1 MRNKFKNINEKEIN
15 NENKYTNKKLA
26 ITSGIIVTALVIS
39 FFGSYFITNRLTNP
53 KYVSD
58 TTEKEKTV
66 YNNTKALDD
75 DMIVVLMNQGVVEK
89 EQSISEF
96 KKENSISSEIN
107 QQFIVNFFEANGY
120 NLEELQDERVVFS
133 KDGTT
138 NVLQPNKYYIGD
150 KDGYFA
156 IYQTDNEGN
165 LTIENENDVYRNS
178 RSIDFLQG
186 EDLEDIKN
194 LKHCY
199 DTKDEAIEKLTAYI
213 S

>member
-1 MRNKFKNINEKEIN
+1 MNSKFEN
-15 NENKYTNKKLA
+15 NEDKYINKKLA
-26 ITSGIIVTALVIS
+26 IISGIIVFAIVGC
-39 FFGSYFITNRLTNP
+39 FFATYFITDRLTNP
-53 KYVSD
+53 KYVNNND
-58 TTEKEKTV
+58 EEEKTV

-75 DMIVVLMNQGVVEK
+75 NMILILMNEGIVEK

-96 KKENSISSEIN
+96 KKENFITSEIS

-120 NLEELQDERVVFS
+120 NLEELQDEKVVFN

-138 NVLQPNKYYIGD
+138 NVLQPNKYYIGE

-156 IYQTDNEGN
+156 IYKTDADGK
-165 LTIENENDVYRNS
+165 LTIENEDDVYRNS
-178 RSIDFLQG
+178 RPISFLKG
-186 EDLEDIKN
+186 EDLDEIKKMKN
-194 LKHCY
+194 YY

>member
-53 KYVSD
+53 KYANN
-58 TTEKEKTV
+58 TTEEEKTV

-75 DMIVVLMNQGVVEK
+75 DMILVLMNQGVIEK

-120 NLEELQDERVVFS
+120 NLEELQDEKVVFS

-138 NVLQPNKYYIGD
+138 NVLQPNKYYIGE

-156 IYQTDNEGN
+156 IYKTDNEGN

>member
-15 NENKYTNKKLA
+15 NENNYTNKKLA

-138 NVLQPNKYYIGD
+138 NVLQPNKYYIGE

-156 IYQTDNEGN
+156 IYKTDNEGN

>member
-1 MRNKFKNINEKEIN
+1 MNSKFEN
-15 NENKYTNKKLA
+15 NEDKYINKKLA
-26 ITSGIIVTALVIS
+26 IISGIIVFAIVGC
-39 FFGSYFITNRLTNP
+39 FFATYFITDRLTNP
-53 KYVSD
+53 KYVNNNA
-58 TTEKEKTV
+58 EEEKTV

-75 DMIVVLMNQGVVEK
+75 NMILILMNEGIVEK

-96 KKENSISSEIN
+96 KKENFITSEIS

-120 NLEELQDERVVFS
+120 NLEELQDEKVVFN

-138 NVLQPNKYYIGD
+138 NVLQPNKYYIGE

-156 IYQTDNEGN
+156 IYKTDTDGK
-165 LTIENENDVYRNS
+165 LTIENEDDVYRNS
-178 RSIDFLQG
+178 RPISFLKG
-186 EDLEDIKN
+186 EDLDEIKKMKN
-194 LKHCY
+194 YY

>member
-1 MRNKFKNINEKEIN
+1 MNSKFEN
-15 NENKYTNKKLA
+15 NEDKYINKKLA
-26 ITSGIIVTALVIS
+26 IISGIIVFAIVGC
-39 FFGSYFITNRLTNP
+39 FFATYFITDRLTNP
-53 KYVSD
+53 KYVNNNA
-58 TTEKEKTV
+58 EEEKTV

-75 DMIVVLMNQGVVEK
+75 NMILILMNEGIVEK

-96 KKENSISSEIN
+96 KKENFITSEIS

-120 NLEELQDERVVFS
+120 NLEELQDEKVVFN

-138 NVLQPNKYYIGD
+138 NVLQPNKYYIGE

-156 IYQTDNEGN
+156 IYKTDTDGK
-165 LTIENENDVYRNS
+165 LTIENEDDVYRNS
-178 RSIDFLQG
+178 RPISFLKG
-186 EDLEDIKN
+186 EDLDEIKKMKN
-194 LKHCY
+194 CY

>member
-120 NLEELQDERVVFS
+120 NLEELQDEKVVFS

-138 NVLQPNKYYIGD
+138 NVLQPNKYYIGE

-156 IYQTDNEGN
+156 IYKTDNEGN

>member
-53 KYVSD
+53 KYVSN

-138 NVLQPNKYYIGD
+138 NVLQPNKYYIGE

-156 IYQTDNEGN
+156 IYKTDNEGN
-165 LTIENENDVYRNS
+165 LTIENENDVYRNN

>member
-1 MRNKFKNINEKEIN
+1 MKNIFENNDKKEIN
-15 NENKYTNKKLA
+15 NENKYTNKKLS
-26 ITSGIIVTALVIS
+26 IISGIIVFTLIIS
-39 FFGSYFITNRLTNP
+39 FFGNYFITNRLTNP
-53 KYVSD
+53 KYAKNSID
-58 TTEKEKTV
+58 GEKTV

-75 DMIVVLMNQGVVEK
+75 DVILILMNQGVVEK

-96 KKENSISSEIN
+96 KKENFISNDIS

-120 NLEELQDERVVFS
+120 SLEELQDEKVVFS
-133 KDGTT
+133 KDGSI
-138 NVLQPNKYYIGD
+138 NVLQPNKYYIGE

-156 IYQTDNEGN
+156 IYKTDSEGN
-165 LTIENENDVYRNS
+165 LTIENEDDVYRNS
-178 RSIDFLQG
+178 RTISFLKG

-199 DTKDEAIEKLTAYI
+199 DTKDEAMEKLTAYI

>member
-1 MRNKFKNINEKEIN
+1 MKNKFENSNEKEIN

-26 ITSGIIVTALVIS
+26 IISGIIVTALVIS

-53 KYVSD
+53 KYTKN
-58 TTEKEKTV
+58 TTGEEKTV

-75 DMIVVLMNQGVVEK
+75 DMILVLMNQGVIEK
-89 EQSISEF
+89 EQSILEF
-96 KKENSISSEIN
+96 KKENSIESEIS

-120 NLEELQDERVVFS
+120 NLEELKDEKVVFS

-138 NVLQPNKYYIGD
+138 NVLQPNKYYIGE

-156 IYQTDNEGN
+156 IYKTDSEGN
-165 LTIENENDVYRNS
+165 LTIESEDDIYRNS

>member
-138 NVLQPNKYYIGD
+138 NVLQPNKYYIGE

-156 IYQTDNEGN
+156 IYKTDNEGN

-194 LKHCY
+194 LKHCC

>member
-1 MRNKFKNINEKEIN
+1 MKNIFENNDKKEIN
-15 NENKYTNKKLA
+15 NENKYTNKKLS
-26 ITSGIIVTALVIS
+26 IISGIIVFTLIIS

-53 KYVSD
+53 KYTKND
-58 TTEKEKTV
+58 TDKEKTV

-75 DMIVVLMNQGVVEK
+75 DMILILMNQGVVEK

-96 KKENSISSEIN
+96 KKENFISNDIS

-120 NLEELQDERVVFS
+120 NLEELQDEKVVFS
-133 KDGTT
+133 KDGSIK
-138 NVLQPNKYYIGD
+138 VLQPNKYYIGE

-156 IYQTDNEGN
+156 IYKTDSEGN

-178 RSIDFLQG
+178 RTISFLKG

-199 DTKDEAIEKLTAYI
+199 DTKDEAMEKLTAYI

>member
-1 MRNKFKNINEKEIN
+1 MKNKFENNNKKEIS
-15 NENKYTNKKLA
+15 NENKYTNKKLS
-26 ITSGIIVTALVIS
+26 IISGIIVTALVIS

-53 KYVSD
+53 KYANN
-58 TTEKEKTV
+58 TTEEEKTV

-75 DMIVVLMNQGVVEK
+75 DMILVLMNQGVIEK

-120 NLEELQDERVVFS
+120 NLEELQDEKVVFS

-138 NVLQPNKYYIGD
+138 NVLQPNKYYIGE

-156 IYQTDNEGN
+156 IYKTDSEGN
-165 LTIENENDVYRNS
+165 LTIENEDDV
-178 RSIDFLQG
+178 
-186 EDLEDIKN
+186 
-194 LKHCY
+194 
-199 DTKDEAIEKLTAYI
+199 
-213 S
+213 

>member
-1 MRNKFKNINEKEIN
+1 MNSKFEN
-15 NENKYTNKKLA
+15 NEDKYINKKLA
-26 ITSGIIVTALVIS
+26 IISGIIVFAIVGC
-39 FFGSYFITNRLTNP
+39 FFATYFITDRLTNP
-53 KYVSD
+53 KYVNNNA
-58 TTEKEKTV
+58 EEEKTV

-75 DMIVVLMNQGVVEK
+75 NMLLILMNEGIVEK

-96 KKENSISSEIN
+96 KKENFITSEIS

-120 NLEELQDERVVFS
+120 NLEELQDEKVVFN

-138 NVLQPNKYYIGD
+138 NVLQPNKYYIGE

-156 IYQTDNEGN
+156 IYKTDADGK
-165 LTIENENDVYRNS
+165 LTIENEDDVYRNS
-178 RSIDFLQG
+178 RPISFLKG
-186 EDLEDIKN
+186 EDLDEIKKMKN
-194 LKHCY
+194 YY

>member
-1 MRNKFKNINEKEIN
+1 MNSKFEN
-15 NENKYTNKKLA
+15 NEDKYINKKLA
-26 ITSGIIVTALVIS
+26 IISGIIVFAIVGC
-39 FFGSYFITNRLTNP
+39 FFATYFITDRLTNP
-53 KYVSD
+53 KYVNNNA
-58 TTEKEKTV
+58 EEEKTV

-75 DMIVVLMNQGVVEK
+75 NMILILMNEGIVEK

-96 KKENSISSEIN
+96 KKENFITSEIS

-120 NLEELQDERVVFS
+120 NLEELQDEKVVFN

-138 NVLQPNKYYIGD
+138 NVLQPNKYYIGE

-156 IYQTDNEGN
+156 IYKTDADGK
-165 LTIENENDVYRNS
+165 LTIENEDDVYRNS
-178 RSIDFLQG
+178 RPISSLKG
-186 EDLEDIKN
+186 EDLDEIKKMKN
-194 LKHCY
+194 YY

>member
-1 MRNKFKNINEKEIN
+1 
-15 NENKYTNKKLA
+15 
-26 ITSGIIVTALVIS
+26 
-39 FFGSYFITNRLTNP
+39 
-53 KYVSD
+53 
-58 TTEKEKTV
+58 
-66 YNNTKALDD
+66 
-75 DMIVVLMNQGVVEK
+75 MIVVLMNQGVVEK

-150 KDGYFA
+150 KDGYIA
-156 IYQTDNEGN
+156 IYKSDVNGIPV
-165 LTIENENDVYRNS
+165 IENEDDITQREVSLLMEIDQNMIRNYEMV
-178 RSIDFLQG
+178 F
-186 EDLEDIKN
+186 
-194 LKHCY
+194 
-199 DTKDEAIEKLTAYI
+199 DTKEECEEALSNFI

>member
-1 MRNKFKNINEKEIN
+1 MKNKFENNNKKEIS
-15 NENKYTNKKLA
+15 NENKYTNKKLS
-26 ITSGIIVTALVIS
+26 IISGIIVTALVIS
-39 FFGSYFITNRLTNP
+39 FFGSYFITDRLTNP
-53 KYVSD
+53 KYVKNA
-58 TTEKEKTV
+58 TEEEKTV

-75 DMIVVLMNQGVVEK
+75 DMILILMNQGVVEK
-89 EQSISEF
+89 EQSILEF
-96 KKENSISSEIN
+96 KKENFISSEIS

-120 NLEELQDERVVFS
+120 NLEELQDEKAVFS

-138 NVLQPNKYYIGD
+138 NVLQPNKYYIGE

-156 IYQTDNEGN
+156 IYKTDSEGN
-165 LTIENENDVYRNS
+165 LTIESEDDVYRDS
-178 RSIDFLQG
+178 RSIDFLKG

>member
-58 TTEKEKTV
+58 TTDKEKTV

-138 NVLQPNKYYIGD
+138 NVLQPNKYYIGE

-156 IYQTDNEGN
+156 IYKTDNEGN

>member
-1 MRNKFKNINEKEIN
+1 MKNKFENSNEKEIN

-26 ITSGIIVTALVIS
+26 IISGIIVTALVIS

-120 NLEELQDERVVFS
+120 NLEELQDEKVVFS

-138 NVLQPNKYYIGD
+138 NVLQPNKYYIGE

-156 IYQTDNEGN
+156 IYKTDSEGN
-165 LTIENENDVYRNS
+165 LTIENEDDVYRDS
-178 RSIDFLQG
+178 RSINFLQG

>member
-1 MRNKFKNINEKEIN
+1 MNSKFEN
-15 NENKYTNKKLA
+15 NEDKYINKKLA
-26 ITSGIIVTALVIS
+26 IISGIIVFAIVGC
-39 FFGSYFITNRLTNP
+39 FFATYFITDRLTNR
-53 KYVSD
+53 KYVNNNA
-58 TTEKEKTV
+58 EEEKTV

-75 DMIVVLMNQGVVEK
+75 NMILILMNEGIVEK

-96 KKENSISSEIN
+96 KKENFITSEIS

-120 NLEELQDERVVFS
+120 NLEELQDEKVVFN

-138 NVLQPNKYYIGD
+138 NVLQPNKYYIGE

-156 IYQTDNEGN
+156 IYKTDADGK
-165 LTIENENDVYRNS
+165 LTIENEDDVYRNS
-178 RSIDFLQG
+178 RPISFLKG
-186 EDLEDIKN
+186 EDLDEIKKMKN
-194 LKHCY
+194 YY

>member
-1 MRNKFKNINEKEIN
+1 MNSKFEN
-15 NENKYTNKKLA
+15 NEDKYINKKLA
-26 ITSGIIVTALVIS
+26 IISGIIVFAIVGC
-39 FFGSYFITNRLTNP
+39 FFATYFITDRLTNP
-53 KYVSD
+53 KYVNNNA
-58 TTEKEKTV
+58 EEEKTV

-75 DMIVVLMNQGVVEK
+75 NMILILMNEGIVEK

-96 KKENSISSEIN
+96 KKENFITSEIS

-120 NLEELQDERVVFS
+120 NLEELQDEKVVFN

-138 NVLQPNKYYIGD
+138 NVLQPNKYYIGE

-156 IYQTDNEGN
+156 IYKTDADGK
-165 LTIENENDVYRNS
+165 LTIENEDDVYRNS
-178 RSIDFLQG
+178 RPINFLKG
-186 EDLEDIKN
+186 EDLDEIKN
-194 LKHCY
+194 LKNCY

>member
-1 MRNKFKNINEKEIN
+1 MKNKFENSNEKEIN

-138 NVLQPNKYYIGD
+138 NVLQPNKYYIGE

-156 IYQTDNEGN
+156 IYKTDNEGN

>member
-138 NVLQPNKYYIGD
+138 NVLQPNKYYIGE

-156 IYQTDNEGN
+156 IYKTDNEGN

-186 EDLEDIKN
+186 
-194 LKHCY
+194 Y

>member
-138 NVLQPNKYYIGD
+138 NVLQPNKYYIGE

-156 IYQTDNEGN
+156 IYKTDNEGN
-165 LTIENENDVYRNS
+165 LTIENENDVYRNN

>member
-1 MRNKFKNINEKEIN
+1 MKNIFKKEIN
-15 NENKYTNKKLA
+15 NKNKYINKKLS
-26 ITSGIIVTALVIS
+26 IISGILVFAILVS
-39 FFGSYFITNRLTNP
+39 FLGSYFITDRLTNP
-53 KYVSD
+53 KYAED
-58 TTEKEKTV
+58 ATDKEKTV

-75 DMIVVLMNQGVVEK
+75 DMILVLINQGVIEK
-89 EQSISEF
+89 EQSILEF
-96 KKENSISSEIN
+96 KKENSIASEIS

-120 NLEELQDERVVFS
+120 NLEELQDKKVVFS

-138 NVLQPNKYYIGD
+138 NVLQPNKYYIGE

-156 IYQTDNEGN
+156 IYKTDSEGN
-165 LTIENENDVYRNS
+165 LTIESEDDVYRDS
-178 RSIDFLQG
+178 RAIDFLKG
-186 EDLEDIKN
+186 EDLNDIKN

>member
-1 MRNKFKNINEKEIN
+1 MKNIFKNNDKKQIN
-15 NENKYTNKKLA
+15 NENKYTNKNLSIISA
-26 ITSGIIVTALVIS
+26 IIVFAIVVS

-53 KYVSD
+53 KYAKN
-58 TTEKEKTV
+58 TTEDKTV

-75 DMIVVLMNQGVVEK
+75 DMILILMNEGVVEK
-89 EQSISEF
+89 EQSILEF
-96 KKENSISSEIN
+96 KKENFISSDIS

-120 NLEELQDERVVFS
+120 NLEELQDEKVVFS
-133 KDGTT
+133 KVGTT
-138 NVLQPNKYYIGD
+138 NVLQPNKYYIGE

-156 IYQTDNEGN
+156 IYKTDSEGN
-165 LTIENENDVYRNS
+165 LTIENEDDVYRNS
-178 RSIDFLQG
+178 RSINFLQG

>member
-1 MRNKFKNINEKEIN
+1 MKNKFENSNEKEIN

-26 ITSGIIVTALVIS
+26 IISGIIVTALVIS

-75 DMIVVLMNQGVVEK
+75 DMIVVLMNQGVVEI

-120 NLEELQDERVVFS
+120 NLEELQDEKVVFS

-138 NVLQPNKYYIGD
+138 NVLQPNKYYIGE

-156 IYQTDNEGN
+156 IYKTDSEGN
-165 LTIENENDVYRNS
+165 LTIENEDDVYRDS
-178 RSIDFLQG
+178 RSINFLQG